1 MSTYEP
7 GKLYLIDV
15 NGETKQARFAYAS
28 SHGGAFITRGGFVT
42 PEEHATNVRPAIVR
56 DPEDE
61 NVKVMVDI
69 WANDRDLS
77 AARSVARLIAAQIA
91 PPAPP
96 EPPMEEPTE
105 WGAKV
110 TDDRGD
116 WIRVEDSTS
125 PWLRRE
131 EYDDWSAWSAM
142 ENPRPYENP
151 REKPAT
157 APQSDAQGSG
167 SGIGRVSESE
177 AVEGALDLVVYL
189 NETTAAALE
198 ELAAKIK
205 AAANEKDSL

>member
-7 GKLYLIDV
+7 GRLYLIDV
-15 NGETKQARFAYAS
+15 DGVTHQATCRRY
-28 SHGGAFITRGGFVT
+28 HDGAVVFLTYDGAVISGSKAENPRL
-42 PEEHATNVRPAIVR
+42 AIAL

-69 WANDRDLS
+69 WAGDRDLS

-96 EPPMEEPTE
+96 EPPMEEPGWAE
-105 WGAKV
+105 KV
-110 TDDRGD
+110 ADDRGH
-116 WIRVEDSTS
+116 
-125 PWLRRE
+125 WLNA
-131 EYDDWSAWSAM
+131 Y
-142 ENPRPYENP
+142 NPRSYENP

-177 AVEGALDLVVYL
+177 ASEGAPAHAEAWVGI
-189 NETTAAALE
+189 T
-198 ELAAKIK
+198 ISR
-205 AAANEKDSL
+205 KDRP

>member
-1 MSTYEP
+1 MSTYEV
-7 GKLYLIDV
+7 GKLYLIDLR
-15 NGETKQARFAYAS
+15 GETHQATCRRYPD
-28 SHGGAFITRGGFVT
+28 GAVVFLTYDGAVISGSKAENPRL
-42 PEEHATNVRPAIVR
+42 AIAL

-77 AARSVARLIAAQIA
+77 AARSVARLIAAQIT
-91 PPAPP
+91 PP

-105 WGAKV
+105 WNAPV

-116 WIRVEDSTS
+116 WSRAEGEAPGDT
-125 PWLRRE
+125 LRWAPR
-131 EYDDWSAWSAM
+131 DWTKADWSTWDQM
-142 ENPRPYENP
+142 RNPRPYENP

-177 AVEGALDLVVYL
+177 GPEAVLHQRDDGDRWVISHHSLDRR
-189 NETTAAALE
+189 ETRE
-198 ELAAKIK
+198 
-205 AAANEKDSL
+205 

>member
-7 GKLYLIDV
+7 GRLYLIDV
-15 NGETKQARFAYAS
+15 DGVTHEARYFANGSLAPNFL
-28 SHGGAFITRGGFVT
+28 TRDGRALHWYNV
-42 PEEHATNVRPAIVR
+42 TNVRPAIVL

-69 WANDRDLS
+69 WAGDRDLS

-105 WGAKV
+105 WGEKV

-116 WIRVEDSTS
+116 WMLV
-125 PWLRRE
+125 PPRE
-131 EYDDWSAWSAM
+131 PGTPCWVNHDGDDWSSWDDM
-142 ENPRPYENP
+142 QNPRKYENP

-157 APQSDAQGSG
+157 GAESDEQT
-167 SGIGRVSESE
+167 REVHP
-177 AVEGALDLVVYL
+177 
-189 NETTAAALE
+189 
-198 ELAAKIK
+198 
-205 AAANEKDSL
+205 